1 MQSLSNNQSKNPEEA
16 VDTVASNEGPSPEVL
31 YQWYLMAGG
40 KESYSDLVDNVLD
53 ARRNF
58 PERYEGTTVKESLYY
73 LLKAMLFTQGHTL
86 DELVYI
92 AKQYEAELMAKL
104 PQHLQ
109 EFCHEFRTM
118 LDEGQA
124 A

>member
-1 MQSLSNNQSKNPEEA
+1 MNENIALTLEE
-16 VDTVASNEGPSPEVL
+16 VAPVTSSEVPSPEVL

-40 KESYSDLVDNVLD
+40 KELYSRLVDNVLD

-58 PERYEGTTVKESLYY
+58 PEQYEGTTVKESLYY
-73 LLKAMLFTQGHTL
+73 LLKAMIFIQGHTL
-86 DELVYI
+86 NELVRI
-92 AKQYEAELMAKL
+92 AEQCEADIMAKL

-109 EFCHEFRTM
+109 EFCHEFRKM

>member
-1 MQSLSNNQSKNPEEA
+1 MKNSSLNHLKNLEEA
-16 VDTVASNEGPSPEVL
+16 VAPLASSEGPSPEVL

-40 KESYSDLVDNVLD
+40 KELYSHLVDNVLD

-73 LLKAMLFTQGHTL
+73 LLKAMIFTQGHTL
-86 DELVYI
+86 DELVHI
-92 AKQYEAELMAKL
+92 AEHYEAEMMAKL

-109 EFCHEFRTM
+109 EFCYEFRKM

>member
-1 MQSLSNNQSKNPEEA
+1 MKSSSLNHLKNLEEA
-16 VDTVASNEGPSPEVL
+16 ATSVASSEGPSPEVL
-31 YQWYLMAGG
+31 YQWYLRAGG
-40 KESYSDLVDNVLD
+40 KELYSDLVDNVLD

-73 LLKAMLFTQGHTL
+73 LLKAMIFTQGHTL
-86 DELVYI
+86 DELVHI
-92 AKQYEAELMAKL
+92 AEQYEVEMMAKL
-104 PQHLQ
+104 PQYLQ
-109 EFCHEFRTM
+109 EFCHEFRKM

>member
-1 MQSLSNNQSKNPEEA
+1 MKNSSLNHSKNLGEE
-16 VDTVASNEGPSPEVL
+16 VAPVSPSEGPSPEVL

-40 KESYSDLVDNVLD
+40 KELYSSLVDNVLD

-58 PERYEGTTVKESLYY
+58 PKQYEGTTVKESLYY

-86 DELVYI
+86 DELVLI
-92 AKQYEAELMAKL
+92 AKEYEAEMMAKL
-104 PQHLQ
+104 PPHLQ

>member
-1 MQSLSNNQSKNPEEA
+1 MKASYLNHSKNPREEETPIA
-16 VDTVASNEGPSPEVL
+16 PSEGPSPEVL

-40 KESYSDLVDNVLD
+40 KGLYSHLVDNVLD
-53 ARRNF
+53 ARRSF
-58 PERYEGTTVKESLYY
+58 PEQYEGTTVKESLYY

-86 DELVYI
+86 DELVHI
-92 AKQYEAELMAKL
+92 AEQYEAEMMAKL

-109 EFCHEFRTM
+109 EFCYEFRTM